1 MKIAAAVLLAL
12 SLSAFAAEKQKPA
25 PPQPAAETLDLAAI
39 ARIRDEGLNHSHI
52 LEYASGLFDGIGAR
66 LTGSPDFLKAEQ
78 WSQDQFR
85 RMGASD
91 VHTESWGDFGMGWQ
105 QIGASLVMTTPGPA
119 TFLAQSTP
127 WSPATAGEV
136 SAAVIAVPALK
147 EEKDFDKWKGK
158 LAGKIVLYGTP
169 PKVNPDQGFTV
180 EHYDAAKL
188 EHLGSY
194 PLDGDQSDT
203 FVLPTDAAKWE
214 KSFKE
219 VAFQEKVGHFFA
231 DERALAIL
239 RPGGSGGVLHDD
251 TNLSLGWFVYRPEH
265 KQAIPSAVIA
275 SEAFSRMH
283 RLVSHDVPVSVRLS
297 IQTQF
302 TGDHVEGENVL
313 AEIPGS
319 DPALKDQVV
328 MLGGH
333 LDSWIAGTGAT
344 DDGAGS
350 IIALE
355 AMRILRALGLQP
367 RRTIRAALWGG
378 EEQGIFGSGGYVS
391 SHFATRS
398 YSTKPE
404 EQVVPEFLRQQTGPV
419 TVKPEHANLDAY
431 FNADNGGGKFL
442 GICAE
447 GNPAT
452 AAIFEQWATTVH
464 DLGFTTVSLRNSGST
479 DHVPFHEVG
488 LPGFQFIQD
497 PRDYESRSAHTN
509 QDTYERLSE
518 QDLKQA
524 AVIMAIFVYN
534 AAQRDAMIP
543 RNPLPHPELEE
554 QRTKPL
560 QGIYPAKP

>member
-12 SLSAFAAEKQKPA
+12 SLSAFAAEKQKTA

-66 LTGSPDFLKAEQ
+66 LTGSPDFIKAEQ

-85 RMGASD
+85 RMGASN

-105 QIGASLVMTTPGPA
+105 QIGTSLEMTAPGPA

-136 SAAVIAVPALK
+136 SAAVIAVAALK

-169 PKVNPDQGFTV
+169 PKVNPDQAFTV

-231 DERALAIL
+231 DEHAIAIL

-251 TNLSLGWFVYRPEH
+251 TNQSLGWFVYRPEH

-355 AMRILRALGLQP
+355 SMRILRALGLQP

-378 EEQGIFGSGGYVS
+378 EEQGIFGSGGYVG

-419 TVKPEHANLDAY
+419 TVKPEHTNLDAY

-543 RNPLPHPELEE
+543 RNSLPHPELEE

-560 QGIYPAKP
+560 QGIYPAKQ